1 MRVNLFYPM
10 VLILGLSL
18 VFLFRPPTDEDLSF
32 FGFAESNET
41 TVNYNY
47 PVVIDE
53 LLVRP
58 GQSVAE
64 GEALFKVSRR
74 KAKETL
80 TDQTFR
86 IAELRAEEKLWRQ
99 RKQSEIR
106 EAGLKSTDDLA
117 RIEEDLVS
125 LSKELSYKK
134 SLAAGLESIS
144 ATAADYQP
152 IEDKMAALEAEKA
165 RKLKATQLRKENLR
179 NELSLGKS
187 PYAEQIRRLEAEMEF
202 EEDQKVLP
210 FVVKAP
216 ADGIVGDIDV
226 REEEHVQSYATL
238 LSFYEPHSSIV
249 RGYVHEDQTARVAL
263 GDELEVYSLKKEGRT
278 YAGKVVGLGS
288 RIVEIPT
295 RLRKLPDFKTYGR
308 EVIVEISPDNLF
320 LQKEKVGIRREP
332 LNNDVH

>member
-1 MRVNLFYPM
+1 MRFNLFYPM
-10 VLILGLSL
+10 VLLLGLSL
-18 VFLFRPPTDEDLSF
+18 VFLFRPPADEDLNF

-41 TVNYNY
+41 TINYNY

-58 GQSVAE
+58 GQMVKE
-64 GEALFKVSRR
+64 GETLLKVSRR

-86 IAELRAEEKLWRQ
+86 IAELRAEESLWRQ
-99 RKQSEIR
+99 RKQGEMR
-106 EAGLKSTDDLA
+106 ETDWKSTDDLA
-117 RIEEDLVS
+117 RIEEDISS
-125 LSKELSYKK
+125 LRKELTYKK

-144 ATAADYQP
+144 ATGADYQP
-152 IEDKMAALEAEKA
+152 IEDKIAVLEAEKA
-165 RKLKATQLRKENLR
+165 RKQEANASRKENLR
-179 NELSLGKS
+179 QEMNLGKN

-202 EEDQKVLP
+202 EEGQKVQL

-216 ADGIVGDIDV
+216 TDGIVGNIDV

-249 RGYVHEDQTARVAL
+249 RGYVHEDLTAKVAL
-263 GDELEVYSLKKEGRT
+263 ADELIVYSLKTEGQT
-278 YAGKVVGLGS
+278 YTGNVVGLGS

-308 EVIVEISPDNLF
+308 EVIVEISPENLF

-332 LNNDVH
+332 IDE

>member
-1 MRVNLFYPM
+1 MRFNLFYPM
-10 VLILGLSL
+10 VLLLGLSL
-18 VFLFRPPTDEDLSF
+18 VFLFRPPTDEDLNF

-58 GQSVAE
+58 GQSVKE
-64 GEALFKVSRR
+64 GEALLKVSRR

-86 IAELRAEEKLWRQ
+86 IAELRAEESLWRQ
-99 RKQSEIR
+99 RMKSEMR
-106 EAGLKSTDDLA
+106 ETDWKSTDDLA
-117 RIEEDLVS
+117 RIEENIIS
-125 LSKELSYKK
+125 LRKELVYKK
-134 SLAAGLESIS
+134 SLAAGLESIT

-152 IEDKMAALEAEKA
+152 IEDKIATLQAEKA
-165 RKLKATQLRKENLR
+165 RKLEATQLRTENLR
-179 NELSLGKS
+179 QEISLGKN

-202 EEDQKVLP
+202 EEGQKVQP
-210 FVVKAP
+210 FIVKAP
-216 ADGIVGDIDV
+216 ADGIVGNIDV
-226 REEEHVQSYATL
+226 REEEHVQSYSTL

-263 GDELEVYSLKKEGRT
+263 GDEFEVYSLKEEGRT
-278 YAGKVVGLGS
+278 YIGTVVGLGS

-308 EVIVEISPDNLF
+308 EVIVEISPENLF
-320 LQKEKVGIRREP
+320 LQKEKVGIHREP
-332 LNNDVH
+332 IDE